1 MQVEKFYY
9 DNRIVKNFAFATI
22 LWGVVG
28 MLAGLY
34 VALQLVFPALNIT
47 QYGSFGRLRPLHTN
61 AVMALS
67 LALIHRNEDLLVSA
81 GFDGMVGFWDIRT
94 MRNEPPHLVAKFKAH
109 GGCGWGGG

>member
-1 MQVEKFYY
+1 MLLPGH
-9 DNRIVKNFAFATI
+9 DNGDIR
-22 LWGVVG
+22 LWNLDTGSSQT
-28 MLAGLY
+28 
-34 VALQLVFPALNIT
+34 LQ
-47 QYGSFGRLRPLHTN
+47 LHTN